1 MVLELKRLKGKAQLN
16 SFERQT
22 KTLVTLFLSFLFF
35 SFLFALFL
43 SFSLPLSSLPS
54 PYTFSRVRAQFTFF
68 IDPTYTAA

>member
-1 MVLELKRLKGKAQLN
+1 MALELKRLKGKAQLN

-22 KTLVTLFLSFLFF
+22 KTLVTLFLSF
-35 SFLFALFL
+35 LFL